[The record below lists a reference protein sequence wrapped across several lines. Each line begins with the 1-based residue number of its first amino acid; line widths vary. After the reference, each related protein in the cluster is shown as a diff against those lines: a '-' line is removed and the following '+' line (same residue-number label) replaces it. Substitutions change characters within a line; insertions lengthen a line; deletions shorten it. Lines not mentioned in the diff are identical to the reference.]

1 MEVDILA
8 VGKEDNDRTSK
19 TGTFL
24 ATSLVLIYQKCLPSV
39 MVFNSMMSVHLL
51 SAVPPFLY
59 NHFFQ
64 RVERFD

>member
-24 ATSLVLIYQKCLPSV
+24 AQKCLPSV